1 MKKFEKKYKD
11 GDDGIKL
18 LANAIIEQAV
28 IDYKAS
34 RSEGTRRDI
43 ERFFRSDWFI
53 LLSRGVVNGEEV
65 IAHLREATE

>member
-11 GDDGIKL
+11 GDDGYKL

-28 IDYKAS
+28 IDYKARERS
-34 RSEGTRRDI
+34 RMDI

-65 IAHLREATE
+65 IAHLREVSE